1 MKELDDLFISHD
13 AIGILQAYI
22 SREGLELPKFQ
33 DKLTQLAKRH
43 AISFSIWWQLLD
55 ELIVLVNRPALGSII
70 GLSTEPKQTGIMGYL
85 TQTSANFLDALR
97 CFERFQPLVYAGN
110 RARIRLKGTRCIITW
125 DNEHGYSTQ
134 ASDEVITASLLSIMR
149 HCLQDDRIGLESLS
163 FTNQSGAPAKLYK
176 DLYGCDA
183 KFGQSH
189 LSLSFDSRYLVHPIS
204 SQDSG
209 LHTILIEQA
218 KNKLPTSNTQPKNS
232 PFLNNEITLDAK
244 GPLKK
249 EASFELRLQQA
260 ITRALHE
267 GKPSAAHIAGKLH
280 ISSRTLHR
288 RLAGQG
294 FIFRDFLRQVRKE
307 LAAQYLRE
315 NHLTLT
321 EIALLLGYSE
331 QSAFSR
337 AFMVWYQVTPS
348 EYKDSSL
355 ALN

>member
-22 SREGLELPKFQ
+22 SREGLELPKYQ
-33 DKLTQLAKRH
+33 HKLTLLAKRH

-55 ELIVLVNRPALGSII
+55 ELMVLVNRPALGSII

-85 TQTSANFLDALR
+85 TQTSANLLDALR

-110 RARIRLKGTRCIITW
+110 RARIRLKGKRCIITW
-125 DNEHGYSTQ
+125 DHDHGYSTQ
-134 ASDEVITASLLSIMR
+134 ASDEVITGSLLSIMR
-149 HCLQDDRIGLESLS
+149 YCLQDERLGLESLS
-163 FTNQSGAPAKLYK
+163 FTNAGSASAHLYK

-183 KFGQSH
+183 LFGQSH
-189 LSLSFDSRYLVHPIS
+189 LSLSFDSRFLTHPIS

-209 LHTILIEQA
+209 LHELLIEQA
-218 KNKLPTSNTQPKNS
+218 KIKLPAGSQLENRTATLTTQ
-232 PFLNNEITLDAK
+232 
-244 GPLKK
+244 
-249 EASFELRLQQA
+249 ASFQLRLQEA

-288 RLAGQG
+288 RLADQG
-294 FIFRDFLRQVRKE
+294 FIFRDFLREVRKE
-307 LAAQYLRE
+307 LAGEYLRE

-337 AFMVWYQVTPS
+337 AFMLWYQVTPS
-348 EYKDSSL
+348 EYKANYL
-355 ALN
+355 EL

>member
-1 MKELDDLFISHD
+1 MRKLDDLFISHD
-13 AIGILQAYI
+13 AIGILQGYI
-22 SREGLELPKFQ
+22 SREGLKLPEFQ
-33 DKLTQLAKRH
+33 HKLGLLAKRH

-55 ELIVLVNRPALGSII
+55 ELIALVNRPALGSII
-70 GLSTEPKQTGIMGYL
+70 GLSAQPKQTGIMGYL
-85 TQTSANFLDALR
+85 TQTSANLLDALR

-110 RARIRLKGTRCIITW
+110 RAHIRLKGTRCIITW
-125 DNEHGYSTQ
+125 DNDHGYSTQ

-149 HCLQDDRIGLESLS
+149 HCLQDDQLGLESLS
-163 FTNQSGAPAKLYK
+163 FTNQPNAPVQLYK
-176 DLYGCDA
+176 ALYGCDA
-183 KFGQSH
+183 LFGQSH
-189 LSLSFDSRYLVHPIS
+189 LSLSFDSRFLVHPIS

-209 LHTILIEQA
+209 LHNILIEQA
-218 KNKLPTSNTQPKNS
+218 QNKLPEVESLPDNKPL
-232 PFLNNEITLDAK
+232 LNNEAALNNQTN
-244 GPLKK
+244 LKI
-249 EASFELRLQQA
+249 EVPFELRLQQA

-294 FIFRDFLRQVRKE
+294 LIFRNFLRKVRKE
-307 LAAQYLRE
+307 LAAQYLLE

-337 AFMVWYQVTPS
+337 AFMIWYHVTPS
-348 EYKDSSL
+348 EFKVSRFQ
-355 ALN
+355 